1 MSKRKSRNERR
12 VVGFLG
18 LGLDN
23 KDGHQRISRSEH
35 FLLMGGS
42 QETHERMQNMAIKF
56 SEALRREG
64 KQLQETPVE
73 EVLEILHEAQE

>member
-42 QETHERMQNMAIKF
+42 QETHERMQNTAIKF